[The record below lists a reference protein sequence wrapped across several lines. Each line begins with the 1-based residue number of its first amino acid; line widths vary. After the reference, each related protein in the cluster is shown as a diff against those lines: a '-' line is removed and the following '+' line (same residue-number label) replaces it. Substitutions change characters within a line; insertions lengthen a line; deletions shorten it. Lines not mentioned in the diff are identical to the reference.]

1 MGENCDWAEC
11 RNGVENCDTSV
22 RNTLPRSNKTNMSE
36 LEPDS
41 GVAAH
46 RDYLYRYAL
55 LHMRDSGLAED
66 AVQETLEAAL
76 KGEAA
81 FAGKSSVKTWLTG
94 ILKHKITDLF
104 RKSIREVPVSSLSTT
119 DSEEDSREFADNFFD
134 KKNRDH
140 WATAP
145 RTWDNPD
152 QCLEQ
157 RQFWEIFER
166 CNESL
171 SGAAAQVFSMRELM
185 GLETDEIC
193 KELGITSSNCWVLL
207 YRARMV
213 LRKCLEQSWL
223 DPAI

>member
-1 MGENCDWAEC
+1 MNQQQPDG
-11 RNGVENCDTSV
+11 GVVE
-22 RNTLPRSNKTNMSE
+22 
-36 LEPDS
+36 
-41 GVAAH
+41 H

-55 LHMRDSGLAED
+55 LHMRDAGLAED
-66 AVQETLEAAL
+66 AVQETMIAAL
-76 KGEAA
+76 QGEAK

-104 RKSIREVPVSSLSTT
+104 RKQVREVPVSSLSSS

-134 KKNRDH
+134 QNNTDH

-157 RQFWEIFER
+157 KRFWEVFEL
-166 CNESL
+166 CN
-171 SGAAAQVFSMRELM
+171 GKMQTQAARVFSMREFM

-213 LRKCLEQSWL
+213 LRECLEQNWFGSARK
-223 DPAI
+223 DR

>member
-1 MGENCDWAEC
+1 MGE
-11 RNGVENCDTSV
+11 
-22 RNTLPRSNKTNMSE
+22 SE
-36 LEPDS
+36 SDS
-41 GVAAH
+41 DVAAH

-55 LHMRDSGLAED
+55 LHMRDAGLAED

-104 RKSIREVPVSSLSTT
+104 RKSIREVPVSALSSA

-134 KKNRDH
+134 QNNRDH
-140 WATAP
+140 WATSP

-157 RQFWEIFER
+157 KRFWEIFER
-166 CNESL
+166 CNGKLPGQS
-171 SGAAAQVFSMRELM
+171 ARVFSMREFM
-185 GLETDEIC
+185 GLETEEIC
-193 KELGITSSNCWVLL
+193 KDLGITSSNCWVLL
-207 YRARMV
+207 YRARMI
-213 LRKCLEQSWL
+213 LRECLEQEWFGST
-223 DPAI
+223 PKHT

>member
-1 MGENCDWAEC
+1 MNEE
-11 RNGVENCDTSV
+11 
-22 RNTLPRSNKTNMSE
+22 K
-36 LEPDS
+36 PDE

-55 LHMRDSGLAED
+55 LHMRDAGLAED
-66 AVQETLEAAL
+66 AVQETIIAAL
-76 KGEAA
+76 QGEEK

-104 RKSIREVPVSSLSTT
+104 RRQIREMPVSSLSGS

-134 KKNRDH
+134 QNNTDH

-157 RQFWEIFER
+157 KQFWEILER
-166 CNESL
+166 CNEGL
-171 SGAAAQVFSMRELM
+171 SGSAAQVFSMREFM
-185 GLETDEIC
+185 GLETEEIC

-213 LRKCLEQSWL
+213 LRKCLERNWL
-223 DPAI
+223 DSHT